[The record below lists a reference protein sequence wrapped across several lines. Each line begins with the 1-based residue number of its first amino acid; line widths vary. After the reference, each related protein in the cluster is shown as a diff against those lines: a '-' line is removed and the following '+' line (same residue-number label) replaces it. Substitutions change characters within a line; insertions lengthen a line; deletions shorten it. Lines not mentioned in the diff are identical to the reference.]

1 MQERGRAGEGERA
14 RFNRNSL
21 LFSGRASGARNF
33 CGDLG
38 VKRARERERER
49 DLGVKTEGRER
60 DLGVKR
66 ERERRQGLQQRVVV
80 GLAEGCYTGCVP
92 LVLERE
98 REREKEREGDLY

>member
-1 MQERGRAGEGERA
+1 
-14 RFNRNSL
+14 
-21 LFSGRASGARNF
+21 
-33 CGDLG
+33 
-38 VKRARERERER
+38 
-49 DLGVKTEGRER
+49 
-60 DLGVKR
+60 VKR